1 MYVVVDS
8 PLNLFKFHA
17 GAVKTT
23 TAIWG
28 FDSNEFFIHHTHTKK
43 NFSDMNILQNLL
55 RDGTRKYS
63 LCSTKK
69 YLPTTGLTYIIYSK
83 HDNR

>member
-1 MYVVVDS
+1 
-8 PLNLFKFHA
+8 
-17 GAVKTT
+17 
-23 TAIWG
+23 
-28 FDSNEFFIHHTHTKK
+28 
-43 NFSDMNILQNLL
+43 MNILQNLL